1 MFVFYIMF
9 CAEIFMFHSFEVVAF
24 YVRLHLPFYQI
35 CESQYIQF
43 VIIFIA
49 ATKPAERYSY
59 VLSVHSSKAVMVEEI
74 ETRTQKY
81 EYTLADAVIQL
92 ALAKGK
98 CEGVC
103 ILYKTV
109 TTIINNNYKQ
119 L

>member
-1 MFVFYIMF
+1 MTVFI
-9 CAEIFMFHSFEVVAF
+9 S
-24 YVRLHLPFYQI
+24 
-35 CESQYIQF
+35 
-43 VIIFIA
+43 
-49 ATKPAERYSY
+49 ATKPSERYSY

-103 ILYKTV
+103 ILYKTANLNP
-109 TTIINNNYKQ
+109 THRTAEFS